1 MRRQVIKYKGKINNI
16 NHIVISDPTYEKDD
30 GCRYEIENLNEKN
43 WLVELNIYDVEDKI
57 DDYLIQGIEFY
68 LLLQK
73 TKDLCQIYGENIKY
87 LKNINIKKYDIGMDT
102 ACIALG
108 INKNA
113 EDIINSQPEWQPDCA
128 IRTGTDGMFG
138 LVTEGKNKEGL
149 AFIVITGYLS
159 SDMGYDKN
167 SLFEYLV
174 SKFEIKDLVKEEN
187 KVADNDIDI

>member
-1 MRRQVIKYKGKINNI
+1 MKYKGKINNI

-30 GCRYEIENLNEKN
+30 GCRYEIENLKEKN
-43 WLVELNIYDVEDKI
+43 WIVELNIYDVEDKI

-73 TKDLCQIYGENIKY
+73 TKDLCQIDGENIKY

-113 EDIINSQPEWQPDCA
+113 EDIINSQSEWQPDCA

-138 LVTEGKNKEGL
+138 LVTEGKNNDGL
-149 AFIVITGYLS
+149 AFIAITGYLS

-174 SKFEIKDLVKEEN
+174 SKFEINDLVKE
-187 KVADNDIDI
+187 DNITIDSSRQI